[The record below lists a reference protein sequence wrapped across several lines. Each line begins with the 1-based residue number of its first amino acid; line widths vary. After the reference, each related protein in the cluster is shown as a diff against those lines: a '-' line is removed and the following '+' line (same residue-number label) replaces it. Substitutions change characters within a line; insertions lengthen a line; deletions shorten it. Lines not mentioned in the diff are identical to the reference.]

1 MIPFLLCVDNNKFY
15 PKEEEVL
22 YEMVEDDVG
31 QMISAL
37 EESMDEMIANVT

>member
-1 MIPFLLCVDNNKFY
+1 MTYYYKLLMETNFDK
-15 PKEEEVL
+15 
-22 YEMVEDDVG
+22 EMVEDDVG